1 MNPCLPCNRHHNIT
15 RRKQQKKELGS
26 DIVGQFVRKAGC
38 GREQAEQIIAL
49 FLSEI
54 VEELAQG
61 HKVDLG
67 PEFGVFSVKLR
78 TGAAAEG
85 SPRTPKDSRYKVIFR
100 ENSGMRKQL
109 KIQLPEEK

>member
-1 MNPCLPCNRHHNIT
+1 MLDNLLERC
-15 RRKQQKKELGS
+15 S
-26 DIVGQFVRKAGC
+26 RKAGC
-38 GREQAEQIIAL
+38 RREQAEQIIAL

-109 KIQLPEEK
+109 KIKLPEEK